1 MNDDILKMYLDG
13 MDEFLNDQFHL
24 ESEFKKRIIE
34 LQTLFL
40 QENAHRARHENRY
53 NHPYEDVKMW
63 VESNEDIANVDLWQ
77 KDLNAK
83 RKRLDKIE
91 KLMAKTFDI
100 KGWKQQ

>member
-1 MNDDILKMYLDG
+1 MKEDTLKLYLEA
-13 MDEFLNDQFHL
+13 MDELLNDQFHI
-24 ESEFKKRIIE
+24 ESEFKKRIIK

-53 NHPYEDVKMW
+53 NHSFENVKMW